1 MEEKILIEGLCNRV
15 KGAFVENGHAMLTNK
30 RFIYSKHSLTKIA
43 AMGVLVNLTKG
54 DFDFEIK
61 IEDIKE
67 VSEAKR
73 LFDKI
78 LVVSTMSGDE
88 YKFFFT
94 KLEEWKIHFN
104 NLLSNTDNN
113 QQSAD
118 SVSVADELMK
128 FKTLLDSG
136 AITQSEYDL
145 QKKKILGLLKR
156 PPYHVL
162 SMIERFSFRQ
172 RVLRLLLAKS
182 VYCRL
187 NLCVVISGS
196 FKAFLPV
203 GAIAPV
209 AP

>member
-54 DFDFEIK
+54 DFDFEII

-145 QKKKILGLLKR
+145 QKKKILGL
-156 PPYHVL
+156 
-162 SMIERFSFRQ
+162 
-172 RVLRLLLAKS
+172 
-182 VYCRL
+182 
-187 NLCVVISGS
+187 
-196 FKAFLPV
+196 
-203 GAIAPV
+203 
-209 AP
+209 

>member
-78 LVVSTMSGDE
+78 LVVSAMSGDE

-145 QKKKILGLLKR
+145 QKKKILGL
-156 PPYHVL
+156 
-162 SMIERFSFRQ
+162 
-172 RVLRLLLAKS
+172 
-182 VYCRL
+182 
-187 NLCVVISGS
+187 
-196 FKAFLPV
+196 
-203 GAIAPV
+203 
-209 AP
+209 

>member
-78 LVVSTMSGDE
+78 LVVSTMSGNE

-145 QKKKILGLLKR
+145 QKKKILGL
-156 PPYHVL
+156 
-162 SMIERFSFRQ
+162 
-172 RVLRLLLAKS
+172 
-182 VYCRL
+182 
-187 NLCVVISGS
+187 
-196 FKAFLPV
+196 
-203 GAIAPV
+203 
-209 AP
+209 

>member
-118 SVSVADELMK
+118 SVSVADEFMN

-145 QKKKILGLLKR
+145 QKKKILGL
-156 PPYHVL
+156 
-162 SMIERFSFRQ
+162 
-172 RVLRLLLAKS
+172 
-182 VYCRL
+182 
-187 NLCVVISGS
+187 
-196 FKAFLPV
+196 
-203 GAIAPV
+203 
-209 AP
+209 

>member
-136 AITQSEYDL
+136 TITQSEYDL
-145 QKKKILGLLKR
+145 QKKKILGL
-156 PPYHVL
+156 
-162 SMIERFSFRQ
+162 
-172 RVLRLLLAKS
+172 
-182 VYCRL
+182 
-187 NLCVVISGS
+187 
-196 FKAFLPV
+196 
-203 GAIAPV
+203 
-209 AP
+209 

>member
-1 MEEKILIEGLCNRV
+1 
-15 KGAFVENGHAMLTNK
+15 
-30 RFIYSKHSLTKIA
+30 
-43 AMGVLVNLTKG
+43 
-54 DFDFEIK
+54 
-61 IEDIKE
+61 

-145 QKKKILGLLKR
+145 QKKKILGL
-156 PPYHVL
+156 
-162 SMIERFSFRQ
+162 
-172 RVLRLLLAKS
+172 
-182 VYCRL
+182 
-187 NLCVVISGS
+187 
-196 FKAFLPV
+196 
-203 GAIAPV
+203 
-209 AP
+209 

>member
-15 KGAFVENGHAMLTNK
+15 NGAFVENGHAMLTNK

-145 QKKKILGLLKR
+145 QKKKILGL
-156 PPYHVL
+156 
-162 SMIERFSFRQ
+162 
-172 RVLRLLLAKS
+172 
-182 VYCRL
+182 
-187 NLCVVISGS
+187 
-196 FKAFLPV
+196 
-203 GAIAPV
+203 
-209 AP
+209 

>member
-54 DFDFEIK
+54 GFDFEIK

-145 QKKKILGLLKR
+145 QKKKILGL
-156 PPYHVL
+156 
-162 SMIERFSFRQ
+162 
-172 RVLRLLLAKS
+172 
-182 VYCRL
+182 
-187 NLCVVISGS
+187 
-196 FKAFLPV
+196 
-203 GAIAPV
+203 
-209 AP
+209 

>member
-94 KLEEWKIHFN
+94 KSEEWKIHFN

-118 SVSVADELMK
+118 SVSAADELMK

-145 QKKKILGLLKR
+145 QKKKILGL
-156 PPYHVL
+156 
-162 SMIERFSFRQ
+162 
-172 RVLRLLLAKS
+172 
-182 VYCRL
+182 
-187 NLCVVISGS
+187 
-196 FKAFLPV
+196 
-203 GAIAPV
+203 
-209 AP
+209 

>member
-30 RFIYSKHSLTKIA
+30 RFIYSKHSPTKIA

-145 QKKKILGLLKR
+145 QKKKILGL
-156 PPYHVL
+156 
-162 SMIERFSFRQ
+162 
-172 RVLRLLLAKS
+172 
-182 VYCRL
+182 
-187 NLCVVISGS
+187 
-196 FKAFLPV
+196 
-203 GAIAPV
+203 
-209 AP
+209 

>member
-43 AMGVLVNLTKG
+43 AMGVLVNLAKG

-145 QKKKILGLLKR
+145 QKKKILGL
-156 PPYHVL
+156 
-162 SMIERFSFRQ
+162 
-172 RVLRLLLAKS
+172 
-182 VYCRL
+182 
-187 NLCVVISGS
+187 
-196 FKAFLPV
+196 
-203 GAIAPV
+203 
-209 AP
+209 

>member
-67 VSEAKR
+67 VSEANR

-145 QKKKILGLLKR
+145 QKKKILGL
-156 PPYHVL
+156 
-162 SMIERFSFRQ
+162 
-172 RVLRLLLAKS
+172 
-182 VYCRL
+182 
-187 NLCVVISGS
+187 
-196 FKAFLPV
+196 
-203 GAIAPV
+203 
-209 AP
+209 

>member
-67 VSEAKR
+67 ASEAKR

-145 QKKKILGLLKR
+145 QKKKILGL
-156 PPYHVL
+156 
-162 SMIERFSFRQ
+162 
-172 RVLRLLLAKS
+172 
-182 VYCRL
+182 
-187 NLCVVISGS
+187 
-196 FKAFLPV
+196 
-203 GAIAPV
+203 
-209 AP
+209 

>member
-94 KLEEWKIHFN
+94 KLEEWKVHFN

-145 QKKKILGLLKR
+145 QKKKILGL
-156 PPYHVL
+156 
-162 SMIERFSFRQ
+162 
-172 RVLRLLLAKS
+172 
-182 VYCRL
+182 
-187 NLCVVISGS
+187 
-196 FKAFLPV
+196 
-203 GAIAPV
+203 
-209 AP
+209 

>member
-54 DFDFEIK
+54 DYDFEIK

-136 AITQSEYDL
+136 AITQSEYNL
-145 QKKKILGLLKR
+145 QKKKILGL
-156 PPYHVL
+156 
-162 SMIERFSFRQ
+162 
-172 RVLRLLLAKS
+172 
-182 VYCRL
+182 
-187 NLCVVISGS
+187 
-196 FKAFLPV
+196 
-203 GAIAPV
+203 
-209 AP
+209 

>member
-78 LVVSTMSGDE
+78 LMVSTMSGDE

-145 QKKKILGLLKR
+145 QKKKILGL
-156 PPYHVL
+156 
-162 SMIERFSFRQ
+162 
-172 RVLRLLLAKS
+172 
-182 VYCRL
+182 
-187 NLCVVISGS
+187 
-196 FKAFLPV
+196 
-203 GAIAPV
+203 
-209 AP
+209 

>member
-43 AMGVLVNLTKG
+43 AMGVLVNITKG

-145 QKKKILGLLKR
+145 QKKKILGL
-156 PPYHVL
+156 
-162 SMIERFSFRQ
+162 
-172 RVLRLLLAKS
+172 
-182 VYCRL
+182 
-187 NLCVVISGS
+187 
-196 FKAFLPV
+196 
-203 GAIAPV
+203 
-209 AP
+209 

>member
-113 QQSAD
+113 QQSTD

-145 QKKKILGLLKR
+145 QKKKILGL
-156 PPYHVL
+156 
-162 SMIERFSFRQ
+162 
-172 RVLRLLLAKS
+172 
-182 VYCRL
+182 
-187 NLCVVISGS
+187 
-196 FKAFLPV
+196 
-203 GAIAPV
+203 
-209 AP
+209 

>member
-104 NLLSNTDNN
+104 NLLSSTDNN

-145 QKKKILGLLKR
+145 QKKKILGL
-156 PPYHVL
+156 
-162 SMIERFSFRQ
+162 
-172 RVLRLLLAKS
+172 
-182 VYCRL
+182 
-187 NLCVVISGS
+187 
-196 FKAFLPV
+196 
-203 GAIAPV
+203 
-209 AP
+209 

>member
-94 KLEEWKIHFN
+94 KLKEWKIHFN

-145 QKKKILGLLKR
+145 QKKKILGL
-156 PPYHVL
+156 
-162 SMIERFSFRQ
+162 
-172 RVLRLLLAKS
+172 
-182 VYCRL
+182 
-187 NLCVVISGS
+187 
-196 FKAFLPV
+196 
-203 GAIAPV
+203 
-209 AP
+209 

>member
-88 YKFFFT
+88 YKFFFA

-145 QKKKILGLLKR
+145 QKKKILGL
-156 PPYHVL
+156 
-162 SMIERFSFRQ
+162 
-172 RVLRLLLAKS
+172 
-182 VYCRL
+182 
-187 NLCVVISGS
+187 
-196 FKAFLPV
+196 
-203 GAIAPV
+203 
-209 AP
+209 

>member
-94 KLEEWKIHFN
+94 KLLEWKIHFN

-145 QKKKILGLLKR
+145 QKKKILGL
-156 PPYHVL
+156 
-162 SMIERFSFRQ
+162 
-172 RVLRLLLAKS
+172 
-182 VYCRL
+182 
-187 NLCVVISGS
+187 
-196 FKAFLPV
+196 
-203 GAIAPV
+203 
-209 AP
+209 

>member
-128 FKTLLDSG
+128 FKTLLDFG

-145 QKKKILGLLKR
+145 QKKKILGL
-156 PPYHVL
+156 
-162 SMIERFSFRQ
+162 
-172 RVLRLLLAKS
+172 
-182 VYCRL
+182 
-187 NLCVVISGS
+187 
-196 FKAFLPV
+196 
-203 GAIAPV
+203 
-209 AP
+209 

>member
-113 QQSAD
+113 PQSAD

-145 QKKKILGLLKR
+145 QKKKILGL
-156 PPYHVL
+156 
-162 SMIERFSFRQ
+162 
-172 RVLRLLLAKS
+172 
-182 VYCRL
+182 
-187 NLCVVISGS
+187 
-196 FKAFLPV
+196 
-203 GAIAPV
+203 
-209 AP
+209 